1 MASIQDMPNELVLM
15 MAAEAPFSTLT
26 ALRLT
31 CRRFNDVTIVTF
43 GRRFFH
49 VRNIML
55 HEKSVQSLVSIAKHP
70 VFASC
75 VRKVGF
81 APSFLR
87 SNWLGFE
94 QECEARLKYG
104 GKHDI
109 ELQE

>member
-15 MAAEAPFSTLT
+15 TVAEAPFSTFT
-26 ALRLT
+26 ALRQT
-31 CRRFNDVTIVTF
+31 CRRFYDATIETY
-43 GRRFFH
+43 GRRFFYK
-49 VRNIML
+49 RNIML
-55 HEKSVQSLVSIAKHP
+55 HEKSVQNLVSIANHP

-87 SNWLGFE
+87 NNWLGFE
-94 QECEARLKYG
+94 QECEARLNFG

>member
-1 MASIQDMPNELVLM
+1 MASLQDIPNELVLM

-31 CRRFNDVTIVTF
+31 CRR
-43 GRRFFH
+43 
-49 VRNIML
+49 
-55 HEKSVQSLVSIAKHP
+55 VQSLVSIAKHP

-94 QECEARLKYG
+94 QECEARLNYG

>member
-15 MAAEAPFSTLT
+15 MVAEAPFSTFT
-26 ALRLT
+26 ALRQT
-31 CRRFNDVTIVTF
+31 CRRFNDVTIMTF

-49 VRNIML
+49 TRNIML
-55 HEKSVQSLVSIAKHP
+55 HEKSVQNLVSIANHH

-75 VRKVGF
+75 VQKVGF

-87 SNWLGFE
+87 SNWFGFE
-94 QECEARLKYG
+94 QECEARLNFD